1 MDEGGL
7 RERKKQ
13 QTRQLIAQTAARLFA
28 ERGYEQVAIVD
39 VARNAQVAEKTVY
52 NYFPTKEAL
61 VVDLEQPLRKRL
73 VELIRTRPAAAS
85 PAAVIRSE
93 ALAFVESIRTLSP
106 EQVRGGLGHLGALS
120 PTIRRLSLEM
130 TDRLGSA
137 LGDAIFDTT
146 DLNRYQAHLEGIS
159 LGWVFQLITDETGQ
173 QSRDGQSP
181 AQIADAI
188 APIIEGLFDRLPPG
202 PSAGSAPAVRS
213 RRHPG
218 ARSRPEHEHG
228 GCRPQS

>member
-1 MDEGGL
+1 MDESGL

-13 QTRQLIAQTAARLFA
+13 QTRQHIAQTAARLFA

-39 VARNAQVAEKTVY
+39 VARAAQVAEKTVY

-61 VVDLEQPLRKRL
+61 VVDLEQPLRERL
-73 VELIRTRPAAAS
+73 VELIRTRPPDVS
-85 PAAVIRSE
+85 PATAIHPEV
-93 ALAFVESIRTLSP
+93 LAFVALIRTLSP

-137 LGDAIFDTT
+137 LGEVICNTT
-146 DLNRYQAHLEGIS
+146 DLDRYQAHLDGIS
-159 LGWVFQLITDETGQ
+159 LAWVFQLITDETGQ
-173 QSRDGQSP
+173 RSRDGQSP

-188 APIIEGLFDRLPPG
+188 TSIMEGLFDRVEPKAAPP
-202 PSAGSAPAVRS
+202 VR
-213 RRHPG
+213 
-218 ARSRPEHEHG
+218 
-228 GCRPQS
+228 